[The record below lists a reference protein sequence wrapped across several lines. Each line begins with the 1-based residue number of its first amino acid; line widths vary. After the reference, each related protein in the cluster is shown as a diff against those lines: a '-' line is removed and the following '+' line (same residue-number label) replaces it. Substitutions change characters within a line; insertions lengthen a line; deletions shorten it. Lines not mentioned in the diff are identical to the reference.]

1 MSTAGY
7 RVDEVLNGADVTD
20 LPELSAG
27 RPVRRPDA
35 GRRGRL
41 PIVPVTFAD
50 HGIEAP
56 DPGFVRVED
65 RGSID
70 FLLHLVM

>member
-1 MSTAGY
+1 V
-7 RVDEVLNGADVTD
+7 RVDLSVVRTPDGVDV
-20 LPELSAG
+20 SG
-27 RPVRRPDA
+27 S
-35 GRRGRL
+35 
-41 PIVPVTFAD
+41 VPVTFAD

-65 RGSID
+65 RGSIE